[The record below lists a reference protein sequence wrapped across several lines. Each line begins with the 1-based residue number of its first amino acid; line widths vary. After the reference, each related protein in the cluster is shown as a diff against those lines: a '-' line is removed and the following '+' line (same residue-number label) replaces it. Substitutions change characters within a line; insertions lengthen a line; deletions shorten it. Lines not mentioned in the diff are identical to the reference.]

1 MPYTAPS
8 QSSPLADGLQNSTT
22 ALQPAAQPSEPVNAV
37 PGRPRLP
44 FSYSSTTYV
53 RRHRRSPSV
62 SKAVILPAV
71 EASSL
76 EVSRIHDVDPRS
88 SVRQS
93 PPPLTDATIPP
104 GAVISPPESVANSS
118 DDEEGEQKKKTTT
131 MMKPSLDGLE
141 EAIKSIQKEREISP
155 ADSTRI
161 EQNGD
166 SSGDVS
172 PSTATPPQIPLRA
185 PLSREAKKISHSR
198 SSTET
203 SIVVPG
209 LPLSSSDDS
218 DQENELQG
226 APPMVRKKSGE
237 LVRPALR
244 PASAKR
250 RPSSMPGTPTFAKAV
265 HFDAQLEHIR
275 HFLQL
280 DRPLAVSA
288 ETSPTEDY
296 EDDAEYPFG
305 SGPRGPEFEWELRL
319 PNFPRD
325 PPARLHQVVRLERLF
340 MSSDNKNLVGVV
352 AVANLAFQKLV
363 VARFTLDYWRTIS
376 EVTAEYNHDVRR
388 KQAHDGY
395 DRFNFSIKLADQA
408 NLESKTMFI
417 CVRYNIQG
425 QEYWDNN
432 SNLNYQVDFIK
443 KPKAGI
449 EKHSVPG
456 VGPRHALP
464 RSRNPSAPSVPR
476 PRSMPPYFGDLVSA
490 MDDYDPFRRPDTT
503 AKRTDS
509 SLRLSS
515 SPPRDLISDPP
526 PPRKSSSSRQ
536 AFGNRYDFGVSLSA
550 AMQRKDTA
558 QDRTVLSARARLDS
572 ASRQNERAKE
582 ESGPLTGK
590 ATPPTG
596 LARNS
601 AHSEFLKPSS
611 IVSSK
616 PHHESTTYRE
626 LVDKYC
632 FYGSPKSPFSRSKR
646 TETPSWEFAA
656 DGASGGSTASSSS
669 SPRPSGYGE
678 KSDSTVA
685 SSSTPRS
692 QSPSAARSS
701 SHASTPLKFS
711 FPYQSLQTNIF
722 SESSAPT
729 AIHG

>member
-1 MPYTAPS
+1 MPYAAPS
-8 QSSPLADGLQNSTT
+8 QSSPAADGLPNSPTD
-22 ALQPAAQPSEPVNAV
+22 LQPVTQQQSEPVNGF

-44 FSYSSTTYV
+44 HSYSSTTYV

-62 SKAVILPAV
+62 SKAIILPAV
-71 EASSL
+71 EASSV
-76 EVSRIHDVDPRS
+76 EASQTHDVDPRA

-93 PPPLTDATIPP
+93 PPPLSDATIPP

-118 DDEEGEQKKKTTT
+118 DEEEAGERKKT
-131 MMKPSLDGLE
+131 KPTLAGLE
-141 EAIKSIQKEREISP
+141 EAIKSIQKQREISP
-155 ADSTRI
+155 VDSTGAD
-161 EQNGD
+161 ENGG
-166 SSGDVS
+166 SSGEVS
-172 PSTATPPQIPLRA
+172 PSTPTPPKIPLQA
-185 PLSREAKKISHSR
+185 PLSMEARKISHSR

-203 SIVVPG
+203 SIVVP
-209 LPLSSSDDS
+209 PASLSSPEDS
-218 DQENELQG
+218 DQENGMQR

-280 DRPLAVSA
+280 DKPLAVST
-288 ETSPTEDY
+288 ETSPIDDY
-296 EDDAEYPFG
+296 DDSTEYPFG
-305 SGPRGPEFEWELRL
+305 SGPREPEFEWELRL

-325 PPARLHQVVRLERLF
+325 PSARQQPVRLERLF

-352 AVANLAFQKLV
+352 AVANLAFHKLV

-417 CVRYNIQG
+417 CIRYNVQG
-425 QEYWDNN
+425 QEFWDNN

-443 KPKAGI
+443 KPKARA

-490 MDDYDPFRRPDTT
+490 MDSYDPFGQSNN
-503 AKRTDS
+503 AIKRTDS
-509 SLRLSS
+509 PLRLSS
-515 SPPRDLISDPP
+515 SPPRDLIADPP
-526 PPRKSSSSRQ
+526 PPRKSSSRQ
-536 AFGNRYDFGVSLSA
+536 AFGNRYDFGASLSA
-550 AMQRKDTA
+550 VMQTKNAA

-572 ASRQNERAKE
+572 ASRQNEPTRE

-590 ATPPTG
+590 ATSPTG
-596 LARNS
+596 QGSNS
-601 AHSEFLKPSS
+601 AHSEYLKPFS

-616 PHHESTTYRE
+616 PHHESTTYKE

-632 FYGSPKSPFSRSKR
+632 FVSSQLSP
-646 TETPSWEFAA
+646 
-656 DGASGGSTASSSS
+656 
-669 SPRPSGYGE
+669 
-678 KSDSTVA
+678 
-685 SSSTPRS
+685 
-692 QSPSAARSS
+692 
-701 SHASTPLKFS
+701 
-711 FPYQSLQTNIF
+711 
-722 SESSAPT
+722 
-729 AIHG
+729 